1 MQTVLITGASSGIG
15 KATVT
20 LLAASGYNLVIC
32 GRNTDALSALQQ
44 LYPGNISH
52 ILQFDISKKD
62 EVFSSIQ
69 SLGDLRIDI
78 LINNAGN
85 AHGLATFD
93 QADITDLEAMID
105 INVKGLIYV
114 SKAVLPLMI
123 PYGSGH
129 IVNISSI
136 AGKQVY
142 LNGTTYCASKF
153 AVEALTQGMRI
164 DLLPHNIKVTGI
176 APGAVATNFSLVRFK
191 GDQSRADAVYEG
203 YTPLS
208 AEDVANT
215 ILFAIRQPEHVQ
227 IADLT
232 VLPSVQASA
241 VHISRKV

>member
-32 GRNTDALSALQQ
+32 GRNIDALSALQQ

-52 ILQFDISKKD
+52 ILQFDVSKKD
-62 EVFSSIQ
+62 EVFSAIQ